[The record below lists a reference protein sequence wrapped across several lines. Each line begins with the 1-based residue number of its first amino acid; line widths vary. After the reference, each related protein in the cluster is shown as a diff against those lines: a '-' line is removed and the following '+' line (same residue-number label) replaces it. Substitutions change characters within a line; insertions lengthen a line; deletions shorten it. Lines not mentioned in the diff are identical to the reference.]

1 MTDFTREAFERAVRP
16 AVCTEMGNH
25 GRNKPCPG
33 PPQCQSIPAGNVVFV
48 MMDFILANARIV
60 PPGVTDGMARAFEE
74 CFSDSESWKLEINA
88 AIDAGKLK

>member
-60 PPGVTDGMARAFEE
+60 PLEVTDGMVDAFVSRAT
-74 CFSDSESWKLEINA
+74 KGLLTVYRINA
-88 AIDAGKLK
+88 AIDAGKLQ